1 MPLSQAVS
9 PATADP
15 GGLIGHTLGGRYLVG
30 GLVAEGGM
38 ATVYRATRT
47 DTGEAVAVKVMHP
60 HLTRDRGFARR
71 FQREALIAGRL
82 THPNIVRVVDHGAT
96 DQLYF
101 LVMEM
106 LDGEDIFDVLRHKKR
121 LDAAV
126 ARRIVA
132 EICDALAEAHGEGIV
147 HRDLKPENVFLTRA
161 GEGEVRVK
169 VLDFGVAKMMLADE
183 RPPGE
188 SEPVLTAMGAILGTP
203 EYISPEM
210 CRGEVVGPRADLYAC
225 GVLLYALVTGR
236 PPFVTPNPIDVTIK
250 HIHEAPVPPS
260 QLVPD
265 LDPALDAVILK
276 ALAKKPQERQASAAV
291 LAADLRALG
300 PTPPLPASLLRAR
313 APAPLPR
320 HVAEAATLALPPG
333 SGPADAP
340 PPPPAVI
347 APAPPPAA
355 APAPPARAPVAVAAP
370 PPAPAPAIAA
380 PLVSQEAPGPPT
392 TKRPPA
398 PAAAGS
404 LARVVLAAVVL
415 ALTFLAGVAVGRWS
429 AG

>member
-1 MPLSQAVS
+1 MGV
-9 PATADP
+9 
-15 GGLIGHTLGGRYLVG
+15 
-30 GLVAEGGM
+30 
-38 ATVYRATRT
+38 VYRAEDRRLKRV
-47 DTGEAVAVKVMHP
+47 VAVKVLRP
-60 HLTRDRGFARR
+60 AQAGDLERR
-71 FQREALIAGRL
+71 QRFLREARTAAAL
-82 THPNIVRVVDHGAT
+82 THPNVVAVYDVGDSDGSAYIAMELVPGETLRARLRRGPLGMAEVRSLALQIAQG
-96 DQLYF
+96 L
-101 LVMEM
+101 
-106 LDGEDIFDVLRHKKR
+106 
-121 LDAAV
+121 AA
-126 ARRIVA
+126 
-132 EICDALAEAHGEGIV
+132 AHERGIV